1 MSIWKECALIIF
13 LIFAI
18 IVPGC
23 LTYSFGDI
31 VYGNDTLQVRVS
43 NSGESQRVT
52 LQVTIFDTTEFEQRE
67 VYKKAEYYTLEKG
80 ENEYTVPIHLE
91 PGSYKVY
98 LYIIVNDKRTNLEIR
113 DLEV

>member
-1 MSIWKECALIIF
+1 MSIWKECALILF

-23 LTYSFGDI
+23 LTYSFGDT
-31 VYGNDTLQVRVS
+31 VYGNDTLRVRVH
-43 NSGESQRVT
+43 NSGDAQRVT
-52 LQVTIFDTTEFEQRE
+52 LQVTIFDTTDFEQKE
-67 VYKKAEYYTLEKG
+67 VYKKAEYFTLEKG
-80 ENEYTVPIHLE
+80 ENEYTVPVHLE

-98 LYIIVNDKRTNLEIR
+98 LYIIVDDKRTNLEIR